1 MEFHIGVTG
10 TMPDVGA
17 VEDAIFAVDQAA
29 IVDVDPTGHTL
40 RISAAV
46 TATELTDLM
55 RQAGYPVSAEDVVQ
69 LPSICCG
76 GCSG

>member
-10 TMPDVGA
+10 TMPDVGV

-29 IVDVDPTGHTL
+29 IVDVDPTGQTL

-46 TATELTDLM
+46 TAVELTDLM
-55 RQAGYPVSAEDVVQ
+55 RQAGYPVSVEDVVQ

>member
-1 MEFHIGVTG
+1 MEFHIGVAG

-29 IVDVDPTGHTL
+29 IVDIDPMGQTL

-46 TATELTDLM
+46 TAVELTDLM
-55 RQAGYPVSAEDVVQ
+55 RQAGYPVSVEDVVQ

>member
-1 MEFHIGVTG
+1 MEFHIGVAG
-10 TMPDVGA
+10 ALPDLGA
-17 VEDAIFAVDQAA
+17 VENAIFAVDQAA
-29 IVDVDPTGHTL
+29 IVDIDPTGPTL

-46 TATELTDLM
+46 TAVELTELM
-55 RQAGYPVSAEDVVQ
+55 RQAGYPVSPEDVTQ